1 MPATTDD
8 EDEDRVIR
16 DSAYLAAQAR
26 LPNGDRMI
34 DRVVT
39 YAGMVRAAK
48 KAKWTPAMIAPLE
61 DDLIRV
67 LTAFYR
73 RAKWYRSPT

>member
-1 MPATTDD
+1 MPNATD
-8 EDEDRVIR
+8 DEDRVIR
-16 DSAYLAAQAR
+16 DSAYLAAQVR
-26 LPNGDRMI
+26 LPNGERMI

-73 RAKWYRSPT
+73 RAEWYRSPT